1 MTELDKYW
9 NKFLSETGRSPDDKC
24 AGDIGFEA
32 KGFVGDELL
41 TLVLAGKKTALFSS
55 YSTFAIDNEP
65 LPVSGELYLVLD
77 RAGQPQCVIEFENI
91 QILPYNEVT
100 WEMAKLEG
108 EDENLDAWKERQK
121 EYLEEE
127 GNILGFDFSPD
138 IKLVF
143 QEFKVVYRSK

>member
-1 MTELDKYW
+1 MTELDEYW
-9 NKFLSETGRSPDDKC
+9 NKFLSETRRSPDDKC

-108 EDENLDAWKERQK
+108 EDENLDAWKERQQ

>member
-55 YSTFAIDNEP
+55 YPTFAIDNEP

>member
-1 MTELDKYW
+1 MTELDEYW

-32 KGFVGDELL
+32 KGFIGDELL

-108 EDENLDAWKERQK
+108 EDENLDAWKERQQ

>member
-1 MTELDKYW
+1 M
-9 NKFLSETGRSPDDKC
+9 
-24 AGDIGFEA
+24 
-32 KGFVGDELL
+32 
-41 TLVLAGKKTALFSS
+41 
-55 YSTFAIDNEP
+55 
-65 LPVSGELYLVLD
+65 VLD

-108 EDENLDAWKERQK
+108 EDENLDAWKERQQ

>member
-1 MTELDKYW
+1 MTELDEYW

-65 LPVSGELYLVLD
+65 LPVTGELYLVLD

-108 EDENLDAWKERQK
+108 EDENLDAWKERQQ

>member
-1 MTELDKYW
+1 MTELDEYW
-9 NKFLSETGRSPDDKC
+9 NRFLSETGRSPDDKC

-108 EDENLDAWKERQK
+108 EDENLDAWKERQQ

>member
-1 MTELDKYW
+1 MTELDEYW

-108 EDENLDAWKERQK
+108 EDENLDAWKERQQ

-143 QEFKVVYRSK
+143 QQFKVVYRSK